1 MARWPAA
8 EPAGHGEIA
17 VAPVPPGSGD
27 FAALTPDVVVDRTER
42 VSGHRASGIC
52 RPLTS
57 YINRVYEV
65 GLEDGGFLIAKF
77 YRPGRWTRAALQDEH
92 DFLLELAAAEIP
104 VVAPLAAGDGQTLH
118 EEDGIVFALFPRM
131 GGRPCDEPTRSEW
144 LQIGRLLGRIHQVG
158 SQRKATHRIVLDP
171 RQSARMHLEFL
182 RSSGAIPHEVEG
194 RYLDTAQR
202 LLDRIAPLFTGVQT
216 QRLHGDLHRM
226 NLLWRPGEGFHAI
239 DFDDMATGP
248 AIQDLWMLL
257 PDRLPAAR
265 PELELLIEG
274 YDTFAEYDDAQTR
287 LIEPL
292 RAMRFLHFAAWCA
305 RQTAD
310 GGRGLLAA
318 EWGTTDFWRRELAD
332 LQRQAQDIEDLA

>member
-1 MARWPAA
+1 MAD
-8 EPAGHGEIA
+8 PAGAAG
-17 VAPVPPGSGD
+17 
-27 FAALTPDVVVDRTER
+27 FAALTPDAVMDRAER
-42 VSGHRASGIC
+42 ASGRRVSGIC

-65 GLEDGGFLIAKF
+65 GLEDGGFLVAKF
-77 YRPGRWTRAALQDEH
+77 YRPGRWTREALQDEQ
-92 DFLLELAAAEIP
+92 DFLLELAADEIS
-104 VVAPLAAGDGQTLH
+104 VVAPLADAEGRTLH
-118 EEDGIVFALFPRM
+118 EEDGIFFALFPRM
-131 GGRPCDEPTRSEW
+131 GGRPCDEPSREEW

-158 SQRKATHRIVLDP
+158 ARHSAANRLELHPRKSSRT
-171 RQSARMHLEFL
+171 HLEFL
-182 RSSGAIPHEVEG
+182 RDSGAIPSEVQG
-194 RYLDTAQR
+194 RYLDVAQR
-202 LLDRIAPLFTGVQT
+202 LLDRIAPMFDGIET

-239 DFDDMATGP
+239 DFDDMAMGP

-265 PELELLIEG
+265 PEFELLLEG

-292 RAMRFLHFAAWCA
+292 RAMRYLHYAAWCA
-305 RQTAD
+305 RQKAD

-318 EWGTTDFWRRELAD
+318 DWGTAEFWRRELAD
-332 LQRQAQDIEDLA
+332 LQRQARDIEDLA

>member
-1 MARWPAA
+1 MADSFSS
-8 EPAGHGEIA
+8 AG
-17 VAPVPPGSGD
+17 
-27 FAALTPDVVVDRTER
+27 FAALTPDVVMDCAER
-42 VSGHRASGIC
+42 ISGRRASGVC

-77 YRPGRWTRAALQDEH
+77 YRPGRWTLAALQDEQ
-92 DFLLELAAAEIP
+92 DFLLELAAAEVA
-104 VVAPLAAGDGQTLH
+104 VVAPLADQTGCTLH
-118 EEDGIVFALFPRM
+118 EEAGMAFAVFPRM
-131 GGRPCDEPTRSEW
+131 GGRPCDEPSREEW

-158 SQRKATHRIVLDP
+158 ASREASHRLTLDP
-171 RQSARMHLEFL
+171 QKSSRTHLEFL
-182 RSSGAIPHEVEG
+182 HDSGAIPREVEG

-202 LLDRIAPLFTGVQT
+202 LLDRISPMFEGVGV

-239 DFDDMATGP
+239 DFDDMVMGP

-265 PELELLIEG
+265 TEFNWLLEG
-274 YDTFAEYDDAQTR
+274 YETFAEYEDSQTR

-292 RAMRFLHFAAWCA
+292 RAMRYLHYAAWCA
-305 RQTAD
+305 RQKAD
-310 GGRGLLAA
+310 GGRGLLTA
-318 EWGTTDFWRRELAD
+318 EWGTADVWRRELAD
-332 LQRQAQDIEDLA
+332 LQRQAQDVEDLA

>member
-1 MARWPAA
+1 MA
-8 EPAGHGEIA
+8 
-17 VAPVPPGSGD
+17 VSSGTGG
-27 FAALTPDVVVDRTER
+27 FAALTPDAVMDRAER
-42 VSGHRASGIC
+42 VSGRRASGIC

-92 DFLLELAAAEIP
+92 DFLRELAADEVP
-104 VVAPLAAGDGQTLH
+104 VVAPLADAEGQTLH
-118 EEDGIVFALFPRM
+118 EEAGIAFALFPRL
-131 GGRPCDEPTRSEW
+131 GGRPCDEPARAEW
-144 LQIGRLLGRIHQVG
+144 LQIGRLLGRIHQIG
-158 SQRKATHRIVLDP
+158 AKRPAPNRLVLDP
-171 RQSARMHLEFL
+171 QHSSRTHLEFL
-182 RSSGAIPHEVEG
+182 RASGAIPREVES
-194 RYLDTAQR
+194 RYLDAAQK
-202 LLDRIAPLFTGVQT
+202 LLDRIAPLFAGVAT

-265 PELELLIEG
+265 PEFELLLEG

-292 RAMRFLHFAAWCA
+292 RAMRYLHYAAWCA
-305 RQTAD
+305 RQKAD
-310 GGRGLLAA
+310 GGRGLLTA
-318 EWGTTDFWRRELAD
+318 EWGTADFWRRELAD
-332 LQRQAQDIEDLA
+332 LRRQAQDIEDLA

>member
-1 MARWPAA
+1 MAVSSGTGGF
-8 EPAGHGEIA
+8 AG
-17 VAPVPPGSGD
+17 
-27 FAALTPDVVVDRTER
+27 LTPDAVMDRAER
-42 VSGHRASGIC
+42 VSGRRASGIC

-92 DFLLELAAAEIP
+92 DFLRELAADEVP
-104 VVAPLAAGDGQTLH
+104 VVAPLADAEGQTLH
-118 EEDGIVFALFPRM
+118 EEAGIAFALFPRL
-131 GGRPCDEPTRSEW
+131 GGRPCDEPARAEW
-144 LQIGRLLGRIHQVG
+144 LQIGRLLGRIHQIG
-158 SQRKATHRIVLDP
+158 AKRPAPNRLVLDP
-171 RQSARMHLEFL
+171 QHSSRTHLEFL
-182 RSSGAIPHEVEG
+182 RASGAIPREVES
-194 RYLDTAQR
+194 RYLDAAQK
-202 LLDRIAPLFTGVQT
+202 LLDRIAPLFAGVAT

-265 PELELLIEG
+265 PEFELLLEG

-292 RAMRFLHFAAWCA
+292 RAMRYLHYAAWCA
-305 RQTAD
+305 RQKAD
-310 GGRGLLAA
+310 GGRGLLTA
-318 EWGTTDFWRRELAD
+318 EWGTADFWRRELAD
-332 LQRQAQDIEDLA
+332 LRRQAQDIEDLA